1 MTELLSSTNM
11 RLNLGQWH
19 LCEALYKQI
28 TTHELSDEQRALT
41 ERKLGEVQERIRSGG
56 GGGAT
61 VRLSA
66 AEELAELLASPSRHA
81 DCLAADDVKKVLG
94 LLRACGHGA
103 NKASDFEAAAT
114 WFDCAHA
121 LSGMPC
127 DLLSAANMRAKLAKT
142 SAVALAAYLHVL
154 SLAQTGTPPSES
166 ELSMATA
173 KRSALEQ
180 ARAQRGTVAG
190 GADGNREYF

>member
-1 MTELLSSTNM
+1 VQHLDRPLYIVGYLPKDNRLYMIDRDCSIVSFQLLLSVIEYQT
-11 RLNLGQWH
+11 
-19 LCEALYKQI
+19 A
-28 TTHELSDEQRALT
+28 
-41 ERKLGEVQERIRSGG
+41 V
-56 GGGAT
+56 
-61 VRLSA
+61 VR
-66 AEELAELLASPSRHA
+66 R
-81 DCLAADDVKKVLG
+81 
-94 LLRACGHGA
+94 
-103 NKASDFEAAAT
+103 DFEAAAT

-180 ARAQRGTVAG
+180 ARAQRGPVAG